1 MCIRDRTN
9 IPFLP
14 MSMAKGVV
22 PDDSPASAASARSFT
37 LGQADVVLLIGAR
50 LNWMLSNGESPCLL
64 YTSRCV

>member
-1 MCIRDRTN
+1 MQNILVILLGKGSAYAQSEDEIRELVNKTN

-37 LGQADVVLLIGAR
+37 LGQAVL
-50 LNWMLSNGESPCLL
+50 
-64 YTSRCV
+64 YF